1 MSYLE
6 KYLWSGKERKYGI
19 VMIMEP
25 QKLFANFGNFV
36 DNAECV
42 TVLLKGGRVRLS
54 KRLLREDRCRTS
66 LHGDM
71 CGFNESISMNK
82 LLFRDEVIDSTSH

>member
-6 KYLWSGKERKYGI
+6 KYLWSGKERKYEI

-25 QKLFANFGNFV
+25 QKLFASFGNFV

-42 TVLLKGGRVRLS
+42 TVLLKGGIS
-54 KRLLREDRCRTS
+54 
-66 LHGDM
+66 
-71 CGFNESISMNK
+71 SIK
-82 LLFRDEVIDSTSH
+82 QETIVGG

>member
-25 QKLFANFGNFV
+25 CMKKLSANFGKLV

-42 TVLLKGGRVRLS
+42 TVLLRGGMTLVTEQEFIHR
-54 KRLLREDRCRTS
+54 
-66 LHGDM
+66 
-71 CGFNESISMNK
+71 
-82 LLFRDEVIDSTSH
+82 